1 MQKVLRLLRTQQNI
15 MVDVEIKVFG
25 REKAEKV
32 IEKLRFRGCKIKNL
46 SVSEDWKEPI
56 TLTAVCYSEEVV
68 DEVLREIKDPDIF
81 KKILPDEL
89 TPYPRWEIRKNR
101 RIF

>member
-1 MQKVLRLLRTQQNI
+1 

-25 REKAEKV
+25 RERAEKV
-32 IEKLRFRGCKIKNL
+32 IEKLRVHGCTVKNL
-46 SVSEDWKEPI
+46 SLSEDWREPI
-56 TLTAVCYSEEVV
+56 TLTAKCDSEEVV
-68 DEVLREIKDPDIF
+68 DEVLREIKDPNTF

-101 RIF
+101 KIF